1 MANWIDLV
9 QWPAMAVT
17 LYAAFLLGSQRSGRR
32 IFGFS
37 MFILSN
43 VLWIVW
49 GWHDEAWALIALQ
62 VGLMAMNVRGIVTNE
77 RPEKQG
83 KVDSPPSETDQP
95 SERALPFS

>member
-1 MANWIDLV
+1 MDELVDLL

-17 LYAAFLLGSQRSGRR
+17 LYASYLIGSKQAHRR
-32 IFGFS
+32 IFGFV

-62 VGLMAMNVRGIVTNE
+62 LGLMAMNIRGIVKNE
-77 RPEKQG
+77 
-83 KVDSPPSETDQP
+83 
-95 SERALPFS
+95 A